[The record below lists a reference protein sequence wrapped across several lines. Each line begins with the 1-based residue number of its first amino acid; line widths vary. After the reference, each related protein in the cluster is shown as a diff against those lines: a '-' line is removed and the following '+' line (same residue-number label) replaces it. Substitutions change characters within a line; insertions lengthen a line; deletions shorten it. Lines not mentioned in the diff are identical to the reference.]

1 MEAKMSCLLNGLI
14 GVIFGGLA
22 LVVPGPVLAIFLG
35 IFWVL
40 LVTGIVLC
48 VLIAITSQAEES
60 FFWFFCAAVLLII
73 GIVSTVFQ
81 NLIALLFVLAI
92 AVLAFYAAY
101 SGISLALTRPRS
113 KYYLVAG
120 AIVSSLVLLG
130 FFIYYV
136 PAMSATLVM
145 TVVGTFSFV
154 FGLFAILMG
163 FSITEDVVTPIA
175 PHVLIFKTCGLPV
188 KSPKTETCSAGS
200 PDQAAGQQNEKTP
213 R

>member
-1 MEAKMSCLLNGLI
+1 MDAKMSCLLKGLI

-22 LVVPGPVLAIFLG
+22 LVVPGPVLALFLG

-40 LVTGIVLC
+40 LVTGIILC

-60 FFWFFCAAVLLII
+60 FFWFLCAAVLLVA

-81 NLIALLFVLAI
+81 NLIGTLFILAV

-101 SGISLALTRPRS
+101 SGLSLALTRPRS
-113 KYYLVAG
+113 KYYLVG
-120 AIVSSLVLLG
+120 GVIVGSLVLLG

-136 PAMSATLVM
+136 PAMSGSLVM

-154 FGLFAILMG
+154 FGLFAIIMG
-163 FSITEDVVTPIA
+163 FSINEDVQEPVP
-175 PHVLIFKTCGLPV
+175 PHVLIFKTCGILV
-188 KSPKTETCSAGS
+188 KSPGSETPSAGI
-200 PDQAAGQQNEKTP
+200 PDQACGKSDEKP
-213 R
+213 PQ

>member
-1 MEAKMSCLLNGLI
+1 MDAKLSCLLKGLI

-22 LVVPGPVLAIFLG
+22 LVVPGPVLALFLG

-60 FFWFFCAAVLLII
+60 FFWFFCAAVLLVI

-81 NLIALLFVLAI
+81 NLIALVFVLAI

-120 AIVSSLVLLG
+120 AVVSSLVLLG
-130 FFIYYV
+130 VFVYYV
-136 PAMSATLVM
+136 PALSGSLVM

-154 FGLFAILMG
+154 FGLFAIMMG
-163 FSITEDVVTPIA
+163 ISLKVDVAAPIP

-188 KSPKTETCSAGS
+188 KSPGTETSKAGT
-200 PDQAAGQQNEKTP
+200 PDQPGGKSDEKP
-213 R
+213 PL

>member
-1 MEAKMSCLLNGLI
+1 MDAKMSCLLKGLI

-22 LVVPGPVLAIFLG
+22 LIVPGPVLALFLG
-35 IFWVL
+35 VFWVI

-60 FFWFFCAAVLLII
+60 FFWFLCAAVLLVI

-81 NLIALLFVLAI
+81 DLMALLFVLAI

-120 AIVSSLVLLG
+120 VIVSSLVLLG
-130 FFIYYV
+130 VFIYYV
-136 PAMSATLVM
+136 PAMSGSLVL

-154 FGLFAILMG
+154 FGLFAMLMG
-163 FSITEDVVTPIA
+163 FSIKEGVQEPIP

-188 KSPKTETCSAGS
+188 KSPGTETPSAGT
-200 PDQAAGQQNEKTP
+200 PDQATGQHNEKP
-213 R
+213 PQ

>member
-1 MEAKMSCLLNGLI
+1 MDAKLSCLLKGLI

-22 LVVPGPVLAIFLG
+22 LIVPGPLLSVFLHV
-35 IFWVL
+35 FWIL

-48 VLIAITSQAEES
+48 GLIAITSQAEES
-60 FFWFFCAAVLLII
+60 FFWFLCAAVLLVA
-73 GIVSTVFQ
+73 GVVSTIFQ
-81 NLIALLFVLAI
+81 DLISLLFALAI
-92 AVLAFYAAY
+92 AILAFYAAY

-120 AIVSSLVLLG
+120 VIASSLVLLG

-163 FSITEDVVTPIA
+163 FSMKEDAPAPVP

-188 KSPKTETCSAGS
+188 KSAGTVTPPTGT
-200 PDQAAGQQNEKTP
+200 PDQSGGQTDEKPP

>member
-1 MEAKMSCLLNGLI
+1 MDAKLSCLLKGLI

-22 LVVPGPVLAIFLG
+22 LVVPGPVLSVFLG
-35 IFWVL
+35 IFWIL

-48 VLIAITSQAEES
+48 GLIAITSHADES
-60 FFWFFCAAVLLII
+60 FFWFFCAAVLLVI
-73 GIVSTVFQ
+73 GIASTVFQ
-81 NLIALLFVLAI
+81 NIIALLFLLAI

-120 AIVSSLVLLG
+120 VIVSSLILLG
-130 FFIYYV
+130 IFIRYV
-136 PAMSATLVM
+136 PAMSETLIM

-163 FSITEDVVTPIA
+163 FSMKEDAPAPVP
-175 PHVLIFKTCGLPV
+175 PHVLIFKTCGLRV
-188 KSPKTETCSAGS
+188 KSAGTVTPPAGT
-200 PDQAAGQQNEKTP
+200 PDQSCGQTEEKPP